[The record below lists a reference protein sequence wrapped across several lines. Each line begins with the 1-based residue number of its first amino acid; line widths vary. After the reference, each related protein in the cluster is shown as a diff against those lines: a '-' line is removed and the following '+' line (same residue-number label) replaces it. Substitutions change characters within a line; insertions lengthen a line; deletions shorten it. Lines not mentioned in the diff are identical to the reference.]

1 MSETPHRHVVL
12 DVRGM
17 QPPEP
22 IERVL
27 EIVGDFRPGD
37 TLKLV
42 IDCEPKP
49 LFRILQAN
57 DYAWRMAPGET
68 SLYEITIWA
77 RGPRA

>member
-1 MSETPHRHVVL
+1 MTQRHEIL

-22 IERVL
+22 IARVL
-27 EIVGDFRPGD
+27 ETIDGFRPGD

-49 LFRILQAN
+49 LFRILDAN
-57 DYAWRMAPGET
+57 GYAWRMAPGES
-68 SLYEITIWA
+68 SLHEITIWV
-77 RGPRA
+77 RE

>member
-1 MSETPHRHVVL
+1 MKHRHVVL

-22 IERVL
+22 LERVI
-27 EIVGDFRPGD
+27 ETIGDFGPGD

-49 LFRILQAN
+49 LFRILEAN
-57 DYAWRMAPGET
+57 RYAWRMAPGEH

-77 RGPRA
+77 RE